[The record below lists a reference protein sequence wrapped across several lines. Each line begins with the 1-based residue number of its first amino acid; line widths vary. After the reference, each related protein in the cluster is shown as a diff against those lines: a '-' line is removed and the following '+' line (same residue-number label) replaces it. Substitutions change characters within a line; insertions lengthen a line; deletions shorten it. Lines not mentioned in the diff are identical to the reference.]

1 MLTEEEKTRLE
12 ELRTKSGLTDE
23 EWEELRELDK
33 KEESAAKEPGE
44 ASEEGEDGGSEG
56 KGQVE

>member
-1 MLTEEEKTRLE
+1 MLTDQEKTRLE

-33 KEESAAKEPGE
+33 KEE
-44 ASEEGEDGGSEG
+44 GEDSGDEG
-56 KGQVE
+56 KAE